1 MQRADIESVETLNL
15 STNAV
20 PQAILAE
27 FVMLG
32 NLHKLHDP
40 TIGFGPRGM
49 DESVSGCPVYKF
61 GTAAAE
67 TRETTIVL
75 VGFVLG
81 HIVA

>member
-1 MQRADIESVETLNL
+1 MADIESEDTLNL

-20 PQAILAE
+20 PQTILAE

-40 TIGFGPRGM
+40 AVGFGPRGT
-49 DESVSGCPVYKF
+49 DESVGGCPVYEF
-61 GTAAAE
+61 GTASAE
-67 TRETTIVL
+67 ARETTIVL